1 VLSDVRF
8 RHGTGWRSGGAHT
21 RTGGVAVDT
30 GLVGTEVVSSTDL
43 AGSAPR
49 PLSRPSLAA
58 VDSSFNALIFSFCF
72 KRFPQAATRSSAWFA
87 SAVVTFTC
95 CAGNDCALVIS
106 D

>member
-1 VLSDVRF
+1 MLSDVRF
-8 RHGTGWRSGGAHT
+8 RHDTGRSSGGAHT
-21 RTGGVAVDT
+21 RTGGVVVDDR
-30 GLVGTEVVSSTDL
+30 LVGTEVVSSTDL

-49 PLSRPSLAA
+49 PSLAA
-58 VDSSFNALIFSFCF
+58 VDSSFKALIFSFCF

-95 CAGNDCALVIS
+95 CAGNGCALVTS